1 MHGVY
6 VTLVVIYEIIK
17 VVAIVH
23 VLMDNRHPVKTMAWA
38 MVIYFVPVVGLVL
51 YLFFGL
57 NTRREK
63 LISQR
68 SLDQLTRRSMLGFVD
83 QTDMQV
89 PERYKQ
95 MVELFVNE
103 NSSLP
108 FKNNKVELFTNG
120 YSFFLS
126 LIADIGRARHHIHVD
141 VYIFEN
147 DALGR
152 LVRDVLI
159 DKARQGVEV
168 RVIYDDVGSWSTDSE
183 FFEQMRDA
191 GVEVSPFLPVR
202 FPQFAGKVN
211 YRNHRKIFVID
222 GEVGYVGGYNIAT
235 RYVKGRDG
243 MSWRDTMV
251 RLTGNGVY
259 GIQCTFLIDWYFV
272 DRTMISSRDYYP
284 PLSSAPVK
292 GSISQVVNSCISQ
305 VVNSSPSSPYPSIMH
320 GYVRALI
327 EAQRYV
333 YIQTPYFMPTESVL
347 VAMKTAAIGGVDV
360 RLMVPRKG
368 DAHVVAWASRTYL
381 REIMEAGVKVYMY
394 SGGFLHSKILV
405 ADDSMATCGSTNVD
419 FRSFENNFESN
430 VFFYD
435 ADTAVRFRKMFE
447 VDITSSVLLNSLP
460 PERLQVSFFSRLWE
474 SITRLLAPV
483 M

>member
-38 MVIYFVPVVGLVL
+38 MVIYFVPVAGLVL

-168 RVIYDDVGSWSTDSE
+168 RVIYDDVGSWSTDCE

-292 GSISQVVNSCISQ
+292 GCISQVVNSCISQ

-460 PERLQVSFFSRLWE
+460 PERLQVSFFARLWE

>member
-38 MVIYFVPVVGLVL
+38 MVIYFVPVAGLVL

-103 NSSLP
+103 NSALP

-394 SGGFLHSKILV
+394 RGGFLHSKILV

-460 PERLQVSFFSRLWE
+460 PERLQVSFFARLWE

>member
-38 MVIYFVPVVGLVL
+38 MVIYFVPVAGLVL

-103 NSSLP
+103 NSALP

-141 VYIFEN
+141 VYIFED

-460 PERLQVSFFSRLWE
+460 PERLQSSFFSRLWE

>member
-23 VLMDNRHPVKTMAWA
+23 VLMDNRQPVKTMAWA

-235 RYVKGRDG
+235 RYVKGING

-284 PLSSAPVK
+284 PLSSAPAK
-292 GSISQVVNSCISQ
+292 GCISQVVNSCISQ

-460 PERLQVSFFSRLWE
+460 PERLQVSFFARLWE

>member
-23 VLMDNRHPVKTMAWA
+23 VLMDNRQPVKTMAWA
-38 MVIYFVPVVGLVL
+38 MVIYFVPVAGLVL

-168 RVIYDDVGSWSTDSE
+168 RVIYDDVGSWSTDCE

-460 PERLQVSFFSRLWE
+460 PERLQVSFFARLWE

>member
-1 MHGVY
+1 MHGLHII
-6 VTLVVIYEIIK
+6 LVVIYEIIK
-17 VVAIVH
+17 VVAIIH
-23 VLMDNRHPVKTMAWA
+23 VLIDNRQPVKTMAWA

-51 YLFFGL
+51 YLFFGI
-57 NTRREK
+57 NTRRDK

-83 QTDMQV
+83 QNDMQV

-95 MVELFVNE
+95 MVELFVND
-103 NSSLP
+103 NLALP
-108 FKNNKVELFTNG
+108 FNNNKVELFTNG
-120 YSFFLS
+120 YTFFLS
-126 LIADIGRARHHIHVD
+126 LIADMGRARHHIHMD
-141 VYIFEN
+141 VYIFED

-152 LVRDVLI
+152 LIRDVLI

-168 RVIYDDVGSWSTDSE
+168 RVIYDDVGSWSTNNE
-183 FFEQMRDA
+183 FFEQLRDG
-191 GVEVSPFLPVR
+191 GVEVSAFLPVR
-202 FPQFAGKVN
+202 FPQFARKVN
-211 YRNHRKIFVID
+211 YRNHRKIFIID
-222 GEVGYVGGYNIAT
+222 GEVGYVGGFNIAT

-243 MSWRDTMV
+243 MPWRDTMV

-259 GIQCTFLIDWYFV
+259 GIQSTFLIDWYFV
-272 DRTMISSRDYYP
+272 DRTMISSRQYYP
-284 PLSSAPVK
+284 PVDTSLTSK
-292 GSISQVVNSCISQ
+292 CISQ
-305 VVNSSPSSPYPSIMH
+305 MVNGSPSSPYPSIMH

-347 VAMKTAAIGGVDV
+347 VAMKTAAMGGVDV

-381 REIMEAGVKVYMY
+381 REIIDAGVKVYMY
-394 SGGFLHSKILV
+394 SGGFLHSKVLV
-405 ADDSMATCGSTNVD
+405 ADDCIATCGSTNVD

-435 ADTAVRFRKMFE
+435 TDTAVRFRKMFE
-447 VDITSSVLLNSLP
+447 VDITSSILLNDLP
-460 PERLQVSFFSRLWE
+460 LERLQVSFFARLWE
-474 SITRLLAPV
+474 SVTRLLAPV

>member
-23 VLMDNRHPVKTMAWA
+23 VLMDNRQPVKTMAWA
-38 MVIYFVPVVGLVL
+38 MVIYFVPVAGLVL

-292 GSISQVVNSCISQ
+292 GCISQVVNSCISQ

-460 PERLQVSFFSRLWE
+460 PERLQVSFFARLWE

>member
-23 VLMDNRHPVKTMAWA
+23 VLMDNRHPVNTMAWA
-38 MVIYFVPVVGLVL
+38 MVIYFVPVAGLVL

-284 PLSSAPVK
+284 PLSSAPAK
-292 GSISQVVNSCISQ
+292 GCISQVVNSCISQ

-460 PERLQVSFFSRLWE
+460 PERLQVSFFARLWE

>member
-38 MVIYFVPVVGLVL
+38 MVIYFVPVAGLVL

-103 NSSLP
+103 NSALP

-120 YSFFLS
+120 YSFILS

-284 PLSSAPVK
+284 PLSSAPAK
-292 GSISQVVNSCISQ
+292 GCISQVVNSCISQ

-368 DAHVVAWASRTYL
+368 DAHLVAWASRTYL

>member
-38 MVIYFVPVVGLVL
+38 MVIYFVPVAGLVL

-103 NSSLP
+103 NSALP

-292 GSISQVVNSCISQ
+292 GCISPVVNSCISQ
-305 VVNSSPSSPYPSIMH
+305 MVNSSPSSPYPSIMH

>member
-23 VLMDNRHPVKTMAWA
+23 VLMDNRQPVKTMAWA

-103 NSSLP
+103 NSALP

-292 GSISQVVNSCISQ
+292 GCISQVVNSCISQ

-460 PERLQVSFFSRLWE
+460 PERLQVSFFARLWE

>member
-23 VLMDNRHPVKTMAWA
+23 VLMDNRQPVKTMAWA
-38 MVIYFVPVVGLVL
+38 MVIYFVPVAGLVL

-292 GSISQVVNSCISQ
+292 GCISQVVNSCISQ

-460 PERLQVSFFSRLWE
+460 PERLQTSFFSRLWE

>member
-23 VLMDNRHPVKTMAWA
+23 VLMDNRQPVKTMAWA
-38 MVIYFVPVVGLVL
+38 MVIYFVPVAGLVL

-103 NSSLP
+103 NSALP

-284 PLSSAPVK
+284 PLSSAPAK
-292 GSISQVVNSCISQ
+292 GCISQVVNSCISQ

>member
-1 MHGVY
+1 MHGLY
-6 VTLVVIYEIIK
+6 IFFVVIYEIIK
-17 VVAIVH
+17 VVAIIH
-23 VLMDNRHPVKTMAWA
+23 VLMDNRQPVKTMAWA
-38 MVIYFVPVVGLVL
+38 MVIYFVPVAGLVL
-51 YLFFGL
+51 YLFFGI
-57 NTRREK
+57 NTRRDK

-83 QTDMQV
+83 QNDLQV
-89 PERYKQ
+89 PERHKQ
-95 MVELFVNE
+95 MVELFVND
-103 NSSLP
+103 NSALP
-108 FKNNKVELFTNG
+108 FNNNKVELFTNG

-126 LIADIGRARHHIHVD
+126 LIADMGRARHHIHVD

-152 LVRDVLI
+152 LMRDVLI

-168 RVIYDDVGSWSTDSE
+168 RVIYDDVGSWSTDNE

-191 GVEVSPFLPVR
+191 GVEVSAFLPVR

-211 YRNHRKIFVID
+211 YRNHRKLFVID

-235 RYVKGRDG
+235 RYVKGRGG

-259 GIQCTFLIDWYFV
+259 GIQSTFLIDWYFV
-272 DRTMISSRDYYP
+272 DRTMISSRQYYP
-284 PLSSAPVK
+284 PVVAPTAAK
-292 GSISQVVNSCISQ
+292 CICQMVNG
-305 VVNSSPSSPYPSIMH
+305 SPSSPYPSIMH

-368 DAHVVAWASRTYL
+368 DAHVVAWASRSYL
-381 REIMEAGVKVYMY
+381 REIMDAGVKVYMY
-394 SGGFLHSKILV
+394 KGGFLHSKILV
-405 ADDSMATCGSTNVD
+405 TDDSMATCGSTNVD

-435 ADTAVRFRKMFE
+435 PDTAVRFRKMFE
-447 VDITSSVLLNSLP
+447 VDITSSVLLNDLS
-460 PERLQVSFFSRLWE
+460 PEELQTSFFARLWE
-474 SITRLLAPV
+474 SVTRLLAPV